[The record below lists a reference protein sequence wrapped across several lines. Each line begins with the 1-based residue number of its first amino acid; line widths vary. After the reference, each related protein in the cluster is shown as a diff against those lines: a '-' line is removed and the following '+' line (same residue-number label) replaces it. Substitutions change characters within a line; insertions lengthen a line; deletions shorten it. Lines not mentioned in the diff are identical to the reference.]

1 MGEQFVTGETI
12 EEALE
17 HAKPFEHK
25 GFRYSYD
32 MLGEA
37 ALTDHDAERYYN
49 DYTQAIHAI
58 GKASNGRGVYEG
70 PGISIKLS
78 ALHPRFTMHS
88 DTSHQLGAHLD
99 FVLYSMFLDH
109 SLIQH
114 SFPKR

>member
-1 MGEQFVTGETI
+1 VLTGLLARSGRGIIRKAVDVAMRMMGEQFVTGETI

-17 HAKPFEHK
+17 HAKPLEHK

-58 GKASNGRGVYEG
+58 GKASNGRGVYDG
-70 PGISIKLS
+70 P
-78 ALHPRFTMHS
+78 
-88 DTSHQLGAHLD
+88 
-99 FVLYSMFLDH
+99 
-109 SLIQH
+109 
-114 SFPKR
+114 